1 MEIFK
6 QPSAIEMRHLPALD
20 RFKPYGR

>member
-6 QPSAIEMRHLPALD
+6 QQSEIEMRHLPAVE
-20 RFKPYGR
+20 RFKRYGR

>member
-6 QPSAIEMRHLPALD
+6 QQSEVEMRHLPTVD